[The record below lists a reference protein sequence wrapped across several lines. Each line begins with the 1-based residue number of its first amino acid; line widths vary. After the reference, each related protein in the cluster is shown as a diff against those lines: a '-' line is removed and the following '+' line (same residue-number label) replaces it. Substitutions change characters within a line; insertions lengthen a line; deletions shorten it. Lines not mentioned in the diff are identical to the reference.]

1 MGTPTTDSEQSAI
14 AYEQRVLD
22 SLFTYV
28 DRERRLSEEKLSSV
42 LRRRTHDPRGLVER
56 ETAYSTLHDRLTML
70 SSAEIGLCFGRIDV
84 VETDGEEPENPSPDN
99 PELDRRY
106 IGRIGLSDKD
116 DDYRTTLMDWRA
128 PGARPYYLATTAHPE
143 GVALRCHLRTN
154 GRTVTGVTDE
164 YLDAETLNAD
174 GVNADSSPRGAGDES
189 PLLSAL
195 NAARTGH
202 MTDIV
207 ATIQREQ
214 DTIIRDPYRG
224 VTVVEGGPGTGKTAV
239 ALHRVA
245 YLLYTWR
252 DVLSPTGVLVI
263 GPNRTFIDY
272 ISRVLPTLGEG
283 GVVLSTIGDLYPG
296 VTSSRI
302 DSELSREVKGSI
314 EMVEILTNAVKNYQ
328 LVPDETKSLSVD
340 GHHLDVTPAM
350 VRAARTRARRSRKA
364 HNQARGIFQDKFL
377 DLLADAFADQI
388 GEDPLGG
395 NNLLD
400 AGDRVALREDL
411 EEEPAV
417 IELMDSLWPELDPID
432 VLATLFS
439 DESALQQATND
450 YDDLTREAL
459 RRADGRSFSTS
470 DAALLDELATIVG
483 LADID
488 EQRAKEERERS
499 KRIAEAQ
506 DALDILAGSAS
517 QDVDDQFDP
526 EILMAYDILDAAA
539 LAERQRV
546 RDDRTTAERAQEDR
560 LWSYGHVVVDEA
572 QELSAMEWRMVMRR
586 CPNHWMT
593 LVGDTAQTGSP
604 AGVES
609 WSDTLEPF
617 VQSRWHHHRLTINYR
632 TPKEIT
638 DVVDH
643 IRHHVAPGTS
653 SDTAIRSNSRQP
665 TMVYMPELDSCRAT
679 KAESTDHELAD
690 SDHGRVRAPVV
701 DKLQHVI
708 SDVAGAISSERT
720 IAIVIAANN
729 PDLQSCINQAVQ
741 QSDLDQSVSILD
753 PSDTKGLE
761 FDEVVIIE
769 PEDIAY
775 TAVQGFQDLYVA
787 ATRATQGLTV
797 VYSGQPM
804 FESA

>member
-84 VETDGEEPENPSPDN
+84 IETDGEEPENPSPDN

-116 DDYRTTLMDWRA
+116 DDYRTLLMDWRA

-143 GVALRCHLRTN
+143 GVALRRHLRTN

-164 YLDAETLNAD
+164 YLDAEALDTG
-174 GVNADSSPRGAGDES
+174 GVNTDSSPRGAGDES

-328 LVPDETKSLSVD
+328 LVPDLTTSLSVD

-350 VRAARTRARRSRKA
+350 VRAARTRARRSRRA
-364 HNQARGIFQDKFL
+364 HNL
-377 DLLADAFADQI
+377 
-388 GEDPLGG
+388 
-395 NNLLD
+395 
-400 AGDRVALREDL
+400 
-411 EEEPAV
+411 
-417 IELMDSLWPELDPID
+417 SLI
-432 VLATLFS
+432 
-439 DESALQQATND
+439 
-450 YDDLTREAL
+450 
-459 RRADGRSFSTS
+459 
-470 DAALLDELATIVG
+470 
-483 LADID
+483 
-488 EQRAKEERERS
+488 
-499 KRIAEAQ
+499 
-506 DALDILAGSAS
+506 
-517 QDVDDQFDP
+517 
-526 EILMAYDILDAAA
+526 
-539 LAERQRV
+539 
-546 RDDRTTAERAQEDR
+546 
-560 LWSYGHVVVDEA
+560 
-572 QELSAMEWRMVMRR
+572 
-586 CPNHWMT
+586 
-593 LVGDTAQTGSP
+593 
-604 AGVES
+604 
-609 WSDTLEPF
+609 
-617 VQSRWHHHRLTINYR
+617 
-632 TPKEIT
+632 
-638 DVVDH
+638 H
-643 IRHHVAPGTS
+643 I
-653 SDTAIRSNSRQP
+653 
-665 TMVYMPELDSCRAT
+665 
-679 KAESTDHELAD
+679 
-690 SDHGRVRAPVV
+690 
-701 DKLQHVI
+701 
-708 SDVAGAISSERT
+708 
-720 IAIVIAANN
+720 
-729 PDLQSCINQAVQ
+729 
-741 QSDLDQSVSILD
+741 
-753 PSDTKGLE
+753 
-761 FDEVVIIE
+761 
-769 PEDIAY
+769 
-775 TAVQGFQDLYVA
+775 
-787 ATRATQGLTV
+787 
-797 VYSGQPM
+797 
-804 FESA
+804 